1 MIRAKLSNGDLLFG
15 IDAENVRRLV
25 ADNPLVIDCHQMGY
39 PFRILITYGDTL
51 AEIQARLERISGP
64 LPPATP
70 YVPGPEEAQ

>member
-25 ADNPLVIDCHQMGY
+25 DDNPLMVDLHQMGY
-39 PFRILITYGDTL
+39 PFRIIITYGDTL
-51 AEIQARLERISGP
+51 AEVQARLERIGGP

-70 YVPGPEEAQ
+70 FMPGPGEAS